1 MKVTEILF
9 FKFIRLIKKKK
20 ESVPMLKYIF
30 ADMGNTTKYLDSTI
44 SHLFDKQHRCYTE

>member
-1 MKVTEILF
+1 MGLYYISSFILL
-9 FKFIRLIKKKK
+9 LIIKKK